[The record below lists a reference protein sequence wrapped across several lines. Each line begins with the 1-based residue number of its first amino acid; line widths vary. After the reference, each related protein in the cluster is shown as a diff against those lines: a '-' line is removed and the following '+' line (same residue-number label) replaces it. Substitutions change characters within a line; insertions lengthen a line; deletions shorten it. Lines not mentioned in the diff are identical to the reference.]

1 MVISLIIHWSIELY
15 AHVLMVKSDD
25 VLPTSAPS
33 VASQPA
39 AALAGPFGGHGWL
52 SQQECHKWVVE
63 TIQNWWFIVGFT
75 TEILQYSNDS
85 DWLVVLT
92 ILKNISQWEG
102 LSHILWK
109 IKNFET
115 TNQMMI
121 LKIIMSTATAA
132 AATATATTTTVT
144 IQIAISPPPPPP
156 LLGLLA
162 VGRSIQV
169 EELRRQIALAKPKA
183 PSRNRMN
190 IAYRVLYTCIQC
202 MICGVP

>member
-1 MVISLIIHWSIELY
+1 M
-15 AHVLMVKSDD
+15 
-25 VLPTSAPS
+25 
-33 VASQPA
+33 
-39 AALAGPFGGHGWL
+39 
-52 SQQECHKWVVE
+52 
-63 TIQNWWFIVGFT
+63 
-75 TEILQYSNDS
+75 
-85 DWLVVLT
+85 
-92 ILKNISQWEG
+92 
-102 LSHILWK
+102 
-109 IKNFET
+109 FET

-132 AATATATTTTVT
+132 ATATATTTTTVT

-190 IAYRVLYTCIQC
+190 IAYQVLYIYMYTVYDMRGSIN
-202 MICGVP
+202 GVQKWRVYNEKSINKF

>member
-1 MVISLIIHWSIELY
+1 M
-15 AHVLMVKSDD
+15 
-25 VLPTSAPS
+25 
-33 VASQPA
+33 
-39 AALAGPFGGHGWL
+39 
-52 SQQECHKWVVE
+52 
-63 TIQNWWFIVGFT
+63 
-75 TEILQYSNDS
+75 
-85 DWLVVLT
+85 
-92 ILKNISQWEG
+92 
-102 LSHILWK
+102 
-109 IKNFET
+109 FET

-132 AATATATTTTVT
+132 AATATATATATTTTTVT

-190 IAYRVLYTCIQC
+190 IAYQVLYIYIYIHVYSVWYAGFHKWGSKNGGFIMKNPSINFRGTPQFLETSMYKCVYISRSQSSR
-202 MICGVP
+202 ILVPKALAPSEWLDHFNVWKKKLSATLTFDHTP